1 MNRFFIVIVLMLTS
15 GSAMAG
21 VNWFVVATSDLGK
34 STVVEVYGW
43 NDNKTPCM
51 SIAKAMNIMLEA
63 DGYNPIG
70 KHFTCID
77 QKMADK
83 LDTNN
88 PLSMRKVK
96 IRFLPT
102 WLNL

>member
-1 MNRFFIVIVLMLTS
+1 MNRFFIVIVLILTS
-15 GSAMAG
+15 SSAIAG
-21 VNWFVVATSDLGK
+21 VNWFVVATSYLGQ

-70 KHFTCID
+70 KHFTCINE
-77 QKMADK
+77 KMADK
-83 LDTNN
+83 MDTNN
-88 PLSMRKVK
+88 LLSLRKVK
-96 IRFLPT
+96 
-102 WLNL
+102 